1 MKWFTNNSNPR
12 RRLLIA
18 IGIAAS
24 IYAILPQSFRLSSRI
39 IVAWDSGASILLGLT
54 WGKMLFATHQ
64 QMRRQAQLE
73 DSSRWA
79 ILIFV
84 VTGAIASLS
93 AIVFMLK
100 DRTGVSASL
109 LTEHVFLSVLTIICS
124 WLLMHTMFALHY
136 AHSYY
141 YSNSKS
147 PSESWAGGLDFPG
160 EKQPDYWDFLYFS
173 FVIGMTS
180 QVSDVEISSRS
191 LRRQAL
197 VHGVVSFI
205 FNTVILALSINLI
218 AGLI

>member
-1 MKWFTNNSNPR
+1 M
-12 RRLLIA
+12 I
-18 IGIAAS
+18 
-24 IYAILPQSFRLSSRI
+24 
-39 IVAWDSGASILLGLT
+39 SGASILLGLT
-54 WGKMLFATHQ
+54 WVKMLFATHQ

-73 DSSRWA
+73 DYSRWA

-100 DRTGVSASL
+100 ESTASLNASL
-109 LTEHVFLSVLTIICS
+109 LTEHVVLSAIAIICS

-141 YSNSKS
+141 YSGFQS
-147 PSESWAGGLDFPG
+147 PTESWVGGLDFPG

-173 FVIGMTS
+173 LVIGMTS
-180 QVSDVEISSRS
+180 QVSDVQISSRS